1 MCLLFI
7 KQGSL
12 SSKSGHGQLVSA
24 ADANHQTHSGHLP
37 WPKQRVHKQTVKCM
51 VCCLAVDGASTDG
64 LVRFPVEVWHGGNGL
79 GGRCGRT
86 RDDWRPVRVQRRRRP
101 MSRGRRR
108 RNWGAAAGLS
118 AEVTCPV
125 SRWEGRVAYVSANG
139 EGRPARLLWRQR
151 MAWGHIGGDGWRP
164 PREDGRRG

>member
-64 LVRFPVEVWHGGNGL
+64 LVRFPVEVRHGGNGL

-101 MSRGRRR
+101 MSHGRRR
-108 RNWGAAAGLS
+108 RKWGAAAGAS
-118 AEVTCPV
+118 AEVTRPV
-125 SRWEGRVAYVSANG
+125 SRR
-139 EGRPARLLWRQR
+139 R
-151 MAWGHIGGDGWRP
+151 
-164 PREDGRRG
+164 RRGERWQPGARR